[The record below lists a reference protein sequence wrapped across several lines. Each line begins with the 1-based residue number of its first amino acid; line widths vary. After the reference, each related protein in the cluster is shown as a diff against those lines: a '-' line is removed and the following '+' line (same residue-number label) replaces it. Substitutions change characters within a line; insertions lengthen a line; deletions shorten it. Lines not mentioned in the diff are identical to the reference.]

1 MIQFNLPHSSGTFDT
16 LAQKRV
22 IRDLADKLLPNESF
36 TRFRR
41 DQPKLRVEFLFKAKL
56 EHVTGEIVM
65 QNFCYGLQLLI

>member
-22 IRDLADKLLPNESF
+22 IRDLADKLLSNESF

-56 EHVTGEIVM
+56 EHVTGKIVM
-65 QNFCYGLQLLI
+65 HAFAMASND